1 MDLYEPQNETIINPS
16 QCHGK
21 CHAPALS
28 NAYHPSRGIGRSTIW
43 AVSLLYSFMLIASL
57 ASAASITVSSDLQA
71 AINAAQPGD
80 TLLVAPGTY
89 EKISI
94 GKSLNLIGNGA
105 VIQAGER
112 DACVNIEAS
121 DVSISGFLVRNGFY
135 GIKLN
140 NVRGCTV
147 ANNTVIRCTQ
157 PGIALLFSD
166 GNIIQGNN
174 ASFNGLGGE
183 GGMEYTSP
191 TPMTI

>member
-1 MDLYEPQNETIINPS
+1 
-16 QCHGK
+16 
-21 CHAPALS
+21 
-28 NAYHPSRGIGRSTIW
+28 
-43 AVSLLYSFMLIASL
+43 MLIASL

-157 PGIALLFSD
+157 PGIALLFPTAISSRETTP
-166 GNIIQGNN
+166 
-174 ASFNGLGGE
+174 ASTDWGVR

>member
-1 MDLYEPQNETIINPS
+1 
-16 QCHGK
+16 
-21 CHAPALS
+21 
-28 NAYHPSRGIGRSTIW
+28 
-43 AVSLLYSFMLIASL
+43 MLIASL
-57 ASAASITVSSDLQA
+57 ASAATISVSSDLQA
-71 AINAAQPGD
+71 AINAAQPGA
-80 TLLVAPGTY
+80 TLLVASVTY

-94 GKSLNLIGNGA
+94 GKILNLICNWA

-112 DACVNIEAS
+112 DACINIEAS

-183 GGMEYTSP
+183 GWYGIYLSNSNDNLILDNVAYGNGAYGINLFPSCSNTTFRGHILQGNM
-191 TPMTI
+191 